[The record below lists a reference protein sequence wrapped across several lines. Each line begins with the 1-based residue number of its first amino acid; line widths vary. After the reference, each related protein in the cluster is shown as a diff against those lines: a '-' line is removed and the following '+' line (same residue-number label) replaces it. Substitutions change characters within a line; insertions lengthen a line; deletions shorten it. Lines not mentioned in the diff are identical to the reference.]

1 MRVSDYYGRILTA
14 CTHLL
19 LHGLRPAEG
28 YADADPQ
35 VVTPLLVASQKVAI
49 PEGQIIE
56 LHDAHGEVVRRFDV
70 ETSAKPQSQVCV
82 RGEVFDFATH
92 PANHRVRETFKTI
105 AARRQARAEQEGER
119 SEINVR
125 ARQLNLFFV
134 IAEIGDD
141 AKMTREISCDAK
153 ASAVKTFALAE
164 EIAFVVVV
172 KRVIEIDVG
181 AEMRVAPEDFEFRV
195 VALRINRQRHDEQDC
210 GQ

>member
-1 MRVSDYYGRILTA
+1 MRVSDYYSRILTA
-14 CTHLL
+14 CTRLL
-19 LHGLRPAEG
+19 LPGLRPAES

-35 VVTPLLVASQKVAI
+35 VVTPLLVACEKVAI

-70 ETSAKPQSQVCV
+70 ETSAKPQSQIGV
-82 RGEVFDFATH
+82 RGEVLDFATYS
-92 PANHRVRETFKTI
+92 ANHRMRETFNTI
-105 AARRQARAEQEGER
+105 ASRRQARAEQKGECR
-119 SEINVR
+119 EINIR

-153 ASAVKTFALAE
+153 ARAVKTFALAE
-164 EIAFVVVV
+164 EIAFVVII

-195 VALRINRQRHDEQDC
+195 VALRINGQRHDEQDC
-210 GQ
+210 G